1 MSYGHTNKHPRTGLP
16 DPDRIVSADG
26 KRSIRYGSHEVNSK
40 PTKHHYHE
48 ETWTLDPRNNV
59 MNVDNTVVRVPLP
72 RSNMNIK
79 ILEVEHSKN
88 IKKVKFKTSIGIGVG
103 VWEGQLPTKGT
114 SIDIEIDID
123 DIFDWGENINTTN
136 LNESIITIDGNL
148 FNFVA
153 EVISYETDSC
163 LIVKLNKSIV
173 LLDVENAPNNIQG
186 WIEVKTENLKLYP
199 TNL

>member
-1 MSYGHTNKHPRTGLP
+1 
-16 DPDRIVSADG
+16 
-26 KRSIRYGSHEVNSK
+26 
-40 PTKHHYHE
+40 
-48 ETWTLDPRNNV
+48 
-59 MNVDNTVVRVPLP
+59 
-72 RSNMNIK
+72 MNIK